1 MIRKQPKRVVVLG
14 GGFAGLYASTYLATS
29 ELPENSVD
37 ITLISENNYF
47 TFLPLLPEVVAG
59 ALGRADVIFPYRV
72 FAVRYGFQFLQAT
85 VVEIDL
91 EKRTVQS
98 SRGLIA
104 FDYLVLALGSKPKYF
119 GNDSLE
125 RHCMPLT
132 TVAEAEMIRDRVI
145 RSAELAAGE
154 TDEAV
159 RQKLLTFAI
168 AGAGP
173 AGVEVAGEIWNL
185 LHRLLPRYFGV
196 TTQPRVIIYQ
206 GGERILLGWDDALA
220 DQGLELLRERG
231 IEVNLNTRVKSYDG
245 KCVTAF
251 SGEHDL
257 SVETE
262 TLIWTAGTAP
272 STGLLTASGL
282 DLGPSGHI
290 EIDEFLRVDGYE
302 NVFSVGDMSSL
313 VAERTGRPYPPV
325 APIAIS
331 QGVRAAANIENLIME
346 RALEPYRAH
355 HAGKIVSLGGGVAL
369 VDLFGW
375 RVTGRLAWIIYRTT
389 YLLKLVGAKNKIRA
403 MVSLSL
409 SHFFEPDITCDKR

>member
-1 MIRKQPKRVVVLG
+1 MSRKPPKRVVVLG

-29 ELPENSVD
+29 ELSENAID

-59 ALGRADVIFPYRV
+59 ALGRADVVFPYRV
-72 FAVRYGFQFLQAT
+72 YAVRYGFRFLQSK
-85 VVEIDL
+85 VVGIDL
-91 EKRTVQS
+91 KKRIVQC

-119 GNDSLE
+119 GNDALE

-132 TVAEAEMIRDRVI
+132 TVAEAEAIRDRVI
-145 RSAELAAGE
+145 RSAELAASE
-154 TDEAV
+154 NNEAV
-159 RQKLLTFAI
+159 RQRLLTFAV

-185 LHRLLPRYFGV
+185 LHTLLPRYFGV
-196 TTQPRVIIYQ
+196 ATRPRIIIYQ
-206 GGERILLGWDDALA
+206 GGERILLGWDESLA
-220 DQGLELLRERG
+220 GQGLELLRKRG

-245 KCVTAF
+245 KSVTAF
-251 SGEHDL
+251 SGEQDH
-257 SVETE
+257 SVETG

-272 STGLLTASGL
+272 STELLTASGL
-282 DLGPSGHI
+282 KFERSGHI
-290 EIDEFLRVDGYE
+290 IIDEFLRVAGSE
-302 NVFSVGDMSSL
+302 NVFSVGDMTSL
-313 VAERTGRPYPPV
+313 VAERTGRLYPPV

-331 QGVRAAANIENLIME
+331 QGIRAAANIENLIMG
-346 RALEPYRAH
+346 RSLEPYRAH

-375 RVTGRLAWIIYRTT
+375 HITGRMAWIIYRTI

-403 MVSLSL
+403 MVSLTL
-409 SHFFEPDITCDKR
+409 SHFFEPDITCDKG